1 MTSDSPNTFKIL
13 TLGESEVGKTSI
25 LRRFVENKFLKNH
38 LATIGIDYRTKI
50 IKVYGRDIRLKIWD
64 TAGQE
69 RYHNITNHIFKGA
82 DGIVLIFDVTQESSF
97 IKINDWIEQIK
108 SNISQEEICLILL
121 GNKCDIEER
130 MVSKEKGKEMAD
142 SLNVDYYET
151 SALNGT
157 GINEAFEALSK
168 LIVKKKAILNGEGRT
183 FSLATENSKKT
194 KKGCC

>member
-183 FSLATENSKKT
+183 FSLATENSKKR

>member
-1 MTSDSPNTFKIL
+1 MTSDSSNTFKIL

-25 LRRFVENKFLKNH
+25 LRRFVENKFIKNH
-38 LATIGIDYRTKI
+38 LATIGIDYRTKM
-50 IKVYGRDIRLKIWD
+50 VRAYGKDVKLKIWD

-82 DGIVLIFDVTQESSF
+82 DGIVLVFDVTQETSF
-97 IKINDWIEQIK
+97 IKIQDWIEQIK
-108 SNISQEEICLILL
+108 SNVSQQDISLVLL

-130 MVSKEKGKEMAD
+130 VISAEKGKEMAD
-142 SLNVDYYET
+142 SLKVNYFET

-157 GINEAFEALSK
+157 GINEAFMSLAK
-168 LIVKKKAILNGEGRT
+168 LILKKKLSANGRRT
-183 FSLATENSKKT
+183 ISLSSQNDNNP

>member
-1 MTSDSPNTFKIL
+1 MASDSSNIFKIL
-13 TLGESEVGKTSI
+13 TIGESEVGKTSI

-38 LATIGIDYRTKI
+38 LATIGIDYRTKTMN
-50 IKVYGRDIRLKIWD
+50 VYGRDIKLKIWD

-82 DGIVLIFDVTQESSF
+82 DGIVLVFDVTQESSF
-97 IKINDWIEQIK
+97 IKIHDWIEQIK
-108 SNISQEEICLILL
+108 SNISQEEISLILL

-130 MVSKEKGKEMAD
+130 MVSKERGKEMAD
-142 SLNVDYYET
+142 GLKVNYYET

-157 GINEAFEALSK
+157 GIYEAFEELAK

-183 FSLATENSKKT
+183 ISLATENSKKK

>member
-25 LRRFVENKFLKNH
+25 LRRFIENKFLKNH

-183 FSLATENSKKT
+183 FSLATENSKKR